1 MKKIRSFI
9 ALLLCGVLY
18 FMLAVG
24 SGSTATT
31 SGDAN
36 GTTSKKGEITTYKLN
51 EDIYVTNSHGKYR
64 IKFTGVTETNDRN
77 EYSEKQADRVV
88 IIGYEY
94 ENLDMDEDLYVS
106 DMNFKLYD
114 KDNNSMET
122 YPVDYKYPTNIG
134 SGRKATASMSYAL
147 NNDNNYIELE
157 FYDNYFNGKADCK
170 VILEW

>member
-24 SGSTATT
+24 SGSTTTT

-36 GTTSKKGEITTYKLN
+36 GANGQSTYKLN

-64 IKFTGVTETNDRN
+64 IKFTGVKEINDRN
-77 EYSEKQADRVV
+77 EFSEKKADRVV
-88 IIGYEY
+88 LIEYEY
-94 ENLDMDEDLYVS
+94 ENIDMDEDLYVS
-106 DMNFKLYD
+106 DMSFKLYD

-122 YPVDYKYPTNIG
+122 YPVDYKSPSNIS
-134 SGRKATASMSYAL
+134 SGRKTTASAAFAL

-157 FYDNYFNGKADCK
+157 FYDNYFNDKADCK